1 MGMCLLFLNMV
12 LLRWGI
18 CKEPAWPRNTR
29 YFKYA
34 GCQLTADIIHHDNRA
49 ETGQDLQSLSK
60 QGEETVPDSAWKNA
74 QEIPAVENYA
84 TPRYGMRKKTPEKW

>member
-1 MGMCLLFLNMV
+1 MRMCLLFLNML

-18 CKEPAWPRNTR
+18 CKEPAWPRSTR
-29 YFKYA
+29 YFNYA
-34 GCQLTADIIHHDNRA
+34 GCQLAADIIHHDNRA

-74 QEIPAVENYA
+74 QEIPAVENFPPA
-84 TPRYGMRKKTPEKW
+84 RYVMRKTPEE